1 MKRKR
6 RAAAPLRRG
15 PAVLLGDGCLLLL
28 VLAGTVFSFLTA
40 FSVQIHALPLLLG
53 CAAAALAFLG
63 LWSLPRRWWAL
74 PLALLAAAWL
84 LAVRRLWQPLAL
96 GADALRVDVVNTVS
110 ASLEL
115 GFTLEPALSLP
126 EALWTNCA
134 TLLVLLALVPLG
146 ALLGLGV
153 VRLRSFWLVFV
164 SSFPFVLLP
173 LCISVTPGWLPLMAL
188 VLGWVVPALTSLLA
202 RTSPLGAA
210 RLNLAALPAAALLLA
225 ALSLA
230 MPMDT
235 YQRPAW
241 ADRALQ
247 HLTNQ
252 AVRLGDGLLEGSGP
266 FGIGSGGGRLADADG
281 SVSLSDAGPLRFSG
295 RTVLEVETDLTGRIY
310 LRGLSDAVYDGES
323 WQPLDEAAYNWQA
336 RLRGVTYGAPVTL
349 DMDLGV
355 TGAESLFAQFQP
367 MNFPALA
374 VRDAH
379 PESPYARIT
388 VRNVGADPG
397 YVYVPYHILTQPG
410 ELSGAEFVHDAYLAR
425 AARVWTHTIYVQ
437 PDASPAASAGLRGE
451 LSLAEAAYAD
461 FVREYYLQVP
471 LYSENPA
478 LRQALDGALEPLADW
493 LRQAQYVSPA
503 AVKQPYELEAAQV
516 VADYLAAVAEYDPD
530 TPAAPEGEDFVAW
543 FLTESH
549 RGYCMHFASAAVLLL
564 RSMGV
569 PARYVSGFVAD
580 VPASGRVNVP
590 DSAAH
595 AWVEVYIDGYGWEP
609 VEVTPVY
616 AGSTPAQSGAEEPE
630 APRCFEVERRLKEVC
645 DIPVFHDDQ
654 HGTAIVVA
662 AALLN
667 AMRVTGKQMGQ
678 MKIVINGAG
687 AAGIAI
693 GKLLIS
699 MGFGN
704 IVMCD
709 INGIICEG
717 DEGLNA
723 GQEEISHISNREH
736 EHGTLADALRGA
748 DAFVGVSRPN
758 LVTAEMVSTMKDGIV
773 FAMANPTPEIMPD
786 EAKRG
791 GAAVVGTGRSDFP
804 NQINNVMVF
813 PGIFKGALAVRARE
827 ITEGMKIRAARAL
840 AALVT
845 DEQLS
850 ADYILP
856 SALDKSVAD
865 TVARAVAQE
874 AREQGIA
881 RA

>member
-1 MKRKR
+1 MDYAKES
-6 RAAAPLRRG
+6 LRLHREWKG
-15 PAVLLGDGCLLLL
+15 K
-28 VLAGTVFSFLTA
+28 
-40 FSVQIHALPLLLG
+40 IE
-53 CAAAALAFLG
+53 
-63 LWSLPRRWWAL
+63 
-74 PLALLAAAWL
+74 
-84 LAVRRLWQPLAL
+84 
-96 GADALRVDVVNTVS
+96 VV
-110 ASLEL
+110 
-115 GFTLEPALSLP
+115 
-126 EALWTNCA
+126 A
-134 TLLVLLALVPLG
+134 T
-146 ALLGLGV
+146 
-153 VRLRSFWLVFV
+153 
-164 SSFPFVLLP
+164 
-173 LCISVTPGWLPLMAL
+173 
-188 VLGWVVPALTSLLA
+188 VPAD
-202 RTSPLGAA
+202 
-210 RLNLAALPAAALLLA
+210 NKE

-230 MPMDT
+230 YTPGVAQPCLEIQKD
-235 YQRPAW
+235 PAESY
-241 ADRALQ
+241 ALTRR
-247 HLTNQ
+247 HNLV
-252 AVRLGDGLLEGSGP
+252 AV
-266 FGIGSGGGRLADADG
+266 ITDG
-281 SVSLSDAGPLRFSG
+281 SAVLGLGNIGPEAGMPVMEGKCVLFKSFGGVDAFPLCVK
-295 RTVLEVETDLTGRIY
+295 TKDVD
-310 LRGLSDAVYDGES
+310 
-323 WQPLDEAAYNWQA
+323 
-336 RLRGVTYGAPVTL
+336 
-349 DMDLGV
+349 
-355 TGAESLFAQFQP
+355 
-367 MNFPALA
+367 
-374 VRDAH
+374 
-379 PESPYARIT
+379 
-388 VRNVGADPG
+388 
-397 YVYVPYHILTQPG
+397 
-410 ELSGAEFVHDAYLAR
+410 EFVQTVYN
-425 AARVWTHTIYVQ
+425 I
-437 PDASPAASAGLRGE
+437 SGSFGGI
-451 LSLAEAAYAD
+451 
-461 FVREYYLQVP
+461 
-471 LYSENPA
+471 N
-478 LRQALDGALEPLADW
+478 LEDIA
-493 LRQAQYVSPA
+493 
-503 AVKQPYELEAAQV
+503 
-516 VADYLAAVAEYDPD
+516 
-530 TPAAPEGEDFVAW
+530 
-543 FLTESH
+543 
-549 RGYCMHFASAAVLLL
+549 
-564 RSMGV
+564 
-569 PARYVSGFVAD
+569 
-580 VPASGRVNVP
+580 
-590 DSAAH
+590 
-595 AWVEVYIDGYGWEP
+595 
-609 VEVTPVY
+609 
-616 AGSTPAQSGAEEPE
+616 
-630 APRCFEVERRLKEVC
+630 APRCFEIERKLKEKC

-723 GQEEISHISNREH
+723 GQEEISHISNRNH
-736 EHGTLADALRGA
+736 EHGALADALRGA